1 MVAPGRVLC
10 LECRVSCVR
19 VPPETARKSD
29 CLGCAVLLCLVCLTS
44 LPSFL
49 KHDCTCLYVYTM
61 LISHQE
67 IHSLGSRDDIEESSG
82 GQGGDDLQEQ
92 DGEEGEAEADG
103 TREESQNQAGDNTTG
118 KHIVQC
124 TWWVWSCTCIHG
136 WKGLRDFA

>member
-1 MVAPGRVLC
+1 
-10 LECRVSCVR
+10 
-19 VPPETARKSD
+19 
-29 CLGCAVLLCLVCLTS
+29 
-44 LPSFL
+44 
-49 KHDCTCLYVYTM
+49 M

-124 TWWVWSCTCIHG
+124 TWWVWSCTCIHVYTG
-136 WKGLRDFA
+136 GKVCAISLEALARYDIVRDPTRSRKIPWLRVRLREMMEWREATGLRAISRAYN